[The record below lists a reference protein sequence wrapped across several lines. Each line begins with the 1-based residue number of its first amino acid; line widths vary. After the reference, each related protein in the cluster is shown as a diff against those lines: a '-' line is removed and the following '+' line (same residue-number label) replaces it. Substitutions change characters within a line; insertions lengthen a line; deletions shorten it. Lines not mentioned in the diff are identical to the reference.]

1 MPSPLSSEPVV
12 DKLYGT
18 PDEYGYVMR
27 DLLENAPVGLAFV
40 DANYRYVVANES
52 IAAPEKMPL
61 AAHIGLKVQD
71 VVPDL
76 WPKLEPIFDRVLAGE
91 PVLSVDLRGDAR
103 GSRKR
108 RWLTSFHPVKKDGLV
123 IGIEVMGDDITD
135 LRQTESDLRSSNH
148 LYAMLAQAIHEIS
161 NSDSGAELFQQVVQ
175 ISVNEGRF
183 KFASVTVVRNG
194 AIRVLTTAGEADGFF
209 HEQQERG
216 TMASLDPASAWSRGP
231 TGQAFMNRETTVF
244 NEISSELAY
253 PEWREAVARL
263 NIGSGAAFPIR
274 EGGAVVAVLTL
285 FAEEPHCFEDGML
298 ATLNDITPL
307 ISHAMDRFA
316 LERQGRSD
324 ESGLL
329 LRDRALQ
336 AATQGAVI
344 VDAIAEGQPIIYAT
358 PAFELL
364 TGYRSEEIAGQN
376 CRVLQGPGTDPD
388 AIESI
393 RAALAAGEG
402 CSVELLNYRKNGEP
416 FWNDL
421 TISPILS
428 DEGVITHF
436 VGVQTD
442 VTERHSLERQVR
454 QVQKMEAVGQL
465 AGGVAHDFNNIL
477 TVIRGEASLAMGDDI
492 SLVTQQHIKQ
502 VDIAAQHATELTHQ
516 LLAFSRQQ
524 VLKPEPTDINKVVG
538 QTASLVA
545 RLIGDNIELHESL
558 GPELD
563 AVLVDPG
570 QLQQVI
576 INLAINAR
584 DAMAGGGAINFRTT
598 AVDGYVMLEVS
609 DDGCGMD
616 EAMQAIAF
624 DPFFTTKD
632 EGTGLGLATVYGI
645 VKQSGGHI
653 SIRSELDVGTTFA
666 VYLPTTSEP
675 VAAEE
680 MPPSK
685 FKSLEGTETILHVED
700 SPMIRPMIS
709 RMLGRHGYEIL
720 SAANANEAEA
730 IVADHGG
737 HIDMLL
743 TDIVMPGLNGRELAE
758 NLHEDNP
765 DLTVLFTSGY
775 PSDTVVR
782 QGVAESEVNF
792 IQKPF
797 IAADLLPLV
806 RSLLDEGKKAA

>member
-1 MPSPLSSEPVV
+1 M

-18 PDEYGYVMR
+18 PEEYGDTMR
-27 DLLENAPVGLAFV
+27 DLMENAPVGLAFV
-40 DANYRYVVANES
+40 DSNFRYVVANES
-52 IAAPEKMPL
+52 IAAPQEMPL
-61 AAHIGLKVQD
+61 AAHIGLRVQD

-76 WPKLEPIFDRVLAGE
+76 WPKLEPIFDRVLLGE
-91 PVLSVDLRGDAR
+91 AVLNVDLRAR
-103 GSRKR
+103 SQESRR
-108 RWLTSFHPVKKDGLV
+108 RKWLSSFYPVEKDGKI
-123 IGIEVMGDDITD
+123 IGIEVMADDITD
-135 LRQTESDLRSSNH
+135 LRQTESALRSSIY

-161 NSDSGAELFQQVVQ
+161 NSDSGSELFQQISQ
-175 ISVNEGRF
+175 IAVTEGRF

-194 AIRVLTTAGEADGFF
+194 AIRVLTTAGEPNGYF

-216 TMASLDPASAWSRGP
+216 TMASLDVRSQWSRGP
-231 TGQAFMNRETTVF
+231 TGQAFINGETTVF
-244 NEISSELAY
+244 NEIEAELDC
-253 PEWREAVARL
+253 PVWREAVDRL
-263 NIGSGAAFPIR
+263 GIKSGAAFPIR
-274 EGGAVVAVLTL
+274 ASGEVVAVLTL
-285 FAEEPHCFEDGML
+285 YSEESHYFEDGLL
-298 ATLNDITPL
+298 ATLDDITPL
-307 ISHAMDRFA
+307 LSHAMDRFA
-316 LERQGRSD
+316 LARQSKSD

-329 LRDRALQ
+329 LRDRALR

-344 VDAIAEGQPIIYAT
+344 IDALAKGQPIIYAT

-364 TGYRSEEIAGQN
+364 TGYRTEEVAGQN
-376 CRVLQGPGTDPD
+376 CRLLQGPGTDPD
-388 AIESI
+388 AINTI
-393 RAALAAGEG
+393 RAAVAAGEG
-402 CSVELLNYRKNGEP
+402 CSVEILNYRKNGES

-421 TISPILS
+421 TISPIFA
-428 DEGVITHF
+428 DDGVLTHF

-442 VTERHSLERQVR
+442 VTERHTLERQVR

-477 TVIRGEASLAMGDDI
+477 TVIRGEASLAMSDDI
-492 SLVTQQHIKQ
+492 SFLTKQHIRQ

-524 VLKPEPTDINKVVG
+524 VLKPEPTDVNRVVSE
-538 QTASLVA
+538 TAKLVA
-545 RLIGDNIELHESL
+545 RLIGDNIELHENL
-558 GPELD
+558 GSELD

-584 DAMAGGGAINFRTT
+584 DAMSAGGTISFRTT
-598 AVDGYVMLEVS
+598 PVDHFVMLEVT

-616 EAMQAIAF
+616 EDMQAIAF
-624 DPFFTTKD
+624 DPFVTTKT

-653 SIRSELDVGTTFA
+653 SIRSEVDIGTTFA
-666 VYLPTTSEP
+666 VFLPTTGAPIPSAILAP
-675 VAAEE
+675 VQL
-680 MPPSK
+680 
-685 FKSLEGTETILHVED
+685 KSLDGNETILHVED
-700 SPMIRPMIS
+700 SAMIRPLIS

-720 SAANANEAEA
+720 SAANAEEAEA
-730 IVADHGG
+730 VAASHRG

-765 DLTVLFTSGY
+765 ELTVLFTSGY
-775 PSDTVVR
+775 PSETVVG

-797 IAADLLPLV
+797 IAEDLLPLV
-806 RSLLDEGKKAA
+806 RSLLDEGKQAA